1 MRPEGSS
8 TYSLLLDFKGN
19 ILGDGF
25 VLRLGPEE
33 SLLISYTSDATALMA
48 KFDRHIIAD
57 DVELENLT
65 GRYRLHSIPA
75 GSVPEA
81 ITEGGWEVPGEGMF
95 REVPKGFLFAGSRLG
110 PGTLEVLME
119 KEEADSLPVTEIPSD
134 EAERLRIVAG
144 VLLIPQDT
152 GVGNFNPIETG
163 LVSAIDFGKGCYL
176 GQEVVARAHR
186 LGRSTRRF
194 ATFSGCSAQ
203 VLAGT
208 ELSIDG
214 SQVGEITSVVKNRD
228 NWVALGWIKSKILD
242 GENRFDQALLTIKS
256 L

>member
-1 MRPEGSS
+1 MQAFSSNPGTVIRFSGEDQAEFLQGQGTADLMRPAGSS
-8 TYSLLLDFKGN
+8 TYSLWLDFKGN

-81 ITEGGWEVPGEGMF
+81 ITEGGWEAPGEGMF
-95 REVPKGFLFAGSRLG
+95 SEVPKGFLFAGSRLG

-119 KEEADSLPVTEIPSD
+119 KDEADSLPVTEIPSD

-152 GVGNFNPIETG
+152 GVGEFNPIETG
-163 LVSAIDFGKGCYL
+163 LVSAVDFGKGCYL
-176 GQEVVARAHR
+176 GQEVVARCWQARNCR
-186 LGRSTRRF
+186 LTARL
-194 ATFSGCSAQ
+194 SGQ
-203 VLAGT
+203 LH
-208 ELSIDG
+208 L
-214 SQVGEITSVVKNRD
+214 
-228 NWVALGWIKSKILD
+228 
-242 GENRFDQALLTIKS
+242 
-256 L
+256 